1 MQVIVIGCG
10 RVGATL
16 VHELVELEHDVVVI
30 DEDTRLLEAVADLDC
45 LAIAGVPID
54 KDVLRRG
61 GIETADAVCCCTAS
75 ENMNVMA
82 AEIAR
87 SLFRVPRVLVRSY
100 TPWNAATLR
109 ELGFDTV
116 SGTEIVVERML
127 QELHALPD
135 SMAYTLFGH
144 AVRFQEVEVA
154 NAGEARDALDIV
166 RGGMAV
172 LLGCVSGGTLQPP
185 NDFDAAA
192 VIPGDRLILMHLVV
206 EER

>member
-1 MQVIVIGCG
+1 MQVIVIGSG

-16 VHELVELEHDVVVI
+16 AHELVRLEHDVVVI
-30 DEDTRLLEAVADLDC
+30 DEDARLLEAVADLDC

-54 KDVLRRG
+54 QEVLRRG
-61 GIETADAVCCCTAS
+61 GIETADAVCCCTGS

-87 SLFRVPRVLVRSY
+87 SIFQVPRVLVRSF

-109 ELGFDTV
+109 ELNFDTV

-135 SMAYTLFGH
+135 SVAYTLFGH
-144 AVRFQEVEVA
+144 AVRFQELEVTNPRELKETLGA
-154 NAGEARDALDIV
+154 V
-166 RGGMAV
+166 RQGTAV
-172 LLGCVSGGTLQPP
+172 LLGCVRTGVLLSP
-185 NDFDAAA
+185 DAFDQAQVKA
-192 VIPGDRLILMHLVV
+192 GDRLILMHIAAG
-206 EER
+206 EY